1 MIHSD
6 KEGHKLEGLLM
17 FLLLAGGLLIILFA
31 VVIAVVASVA
41 GSYDSGKG
49 DPMD

>member
-1 MIHSD
+1 
-6 KEGHKLEGLLM
+6 M
-17 FLLLAGGLLIILFA
+17 FLLLAGGFLIVLFA

-41 GSYDSGKG
+41 RSHDSGKG

>member
-1 MIHSD
+1 MYVPRWC
-6 KEGHKLEGLLM
+6 KLEGKVM
-17 FLLLAGGLLIILFA
+17 FMLLAGGLLIIIIA